1 MKNLESKTKTAR
13 NVLKSW
19 AKATGIPTCEMVGA
33 DIAFMTPS
41 GIFGVKVG
49 TGSEENVVY
58 LDADEIA
65 NHSNRSSVETFE
77 AVLEMLDVRPTHNFY
92 RGSKEDLDHRT
103 YGGRTLSDGTSE
115 LDYTMFRHLEFR
127 TAPNLSS
134 SEMQKYKGCIKAS
147 AARFYKMNYHRLNRL
162 CIDLEDLEQYAKV
175 WTTNFIHRYRRED
188 DHEATCALLLRYLK
202 QRFVEYNKLITRHET
217 DMQPSSGVLDAYTY
231 SDQNLSTSYEGE
243 EGDNCTK
250 IQTWTVQ
257 PDVFRFQE
265 LADREESSDRPE
277 PAYRTRVRHAQQ
289 RLRKAVVS
297 MPREKAIEL
306 LANAADNSFLAE
318 DAQDLARRLLAEL
331 TSEGVVQE
339 NA

>member
-1 MKNLESKTKTAR
+1 VKNPESKAKTAR

-19 AKATGIPTCEMVGA
+19 AKATGIPTYEMEGA
-33 DIAFMTPS
+33 DVAFMTPS
-41 GIFGVKVG
+41 GIFGVKIG
-49 TGSEENVVY
+49 TGTKENVVY
-58 LDADEIA
+58 LKPDEIA
-65 NHSNRSSVETFE
+65 NQSNRSSVETFE
-77 AVLEMLDVRPTHNFY
+77 AVLEMLNIRPTHNFY

-134 SEMQKYKGCIKAS
+134 SEMDKYKGCIKAS

-217 DMQPSSGVLDAYTY
+217 DMQPSVGVLDAYTY

-243 EGDNCTK
+243 DDGFTK

-265 LADREESSDRPE
+265 LADREEGEARPE

-297 MPREKAIEL
+297 MPREKVIEL
-306 LANAADNSFLAE
+306 LSNAAGNDFIAE
-318 DAQDLARRLLAEL
+318 DAQDLARKLLAEL
-331 TSEGVVQE
+331 TGEGVVQE